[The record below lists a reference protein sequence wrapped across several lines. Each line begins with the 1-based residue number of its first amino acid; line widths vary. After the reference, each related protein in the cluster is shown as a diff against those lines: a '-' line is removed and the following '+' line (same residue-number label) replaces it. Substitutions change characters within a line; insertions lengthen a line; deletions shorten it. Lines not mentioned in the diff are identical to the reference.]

1 MFDKIKDI
9 VSDITGGKDLGELD
23 LGGIEKYV
31 EGITFP
37 ISKQELKT
45 ALENNGVPDKFL
57 GLVDQL
63 PDKVFESSE
72 DAVNS
77 LAAVAGIAGLDQAAD
92 KAGAAADAASDA
104 ADPGAGCRRRR
115 QEDLEEFAVAAVVRT
130 RNEGRG
136 RPGDHGPY
144 SR

>member
-9 VSDITGGKDLGELD
+9 VSDITGGKDLGDLD

-45 ALENNGVPDKFL
+45 ALQNNGVPDKFL

-104 ADPGAGCRRRR
+104 AGKVQDSASDAAG
-115 QEDLEEFAVAAVVRT
+115 QVQDAAGQVQDAADDAKGKLK
-130 RNEGRG
+130 N
-136 RPGDHGPY
+136 
-144 SR
+144 SL